1 LYDLKRLQKVTRV
14 YCNKVVAFVGEIPN
28 RFKQKI
34 AALVNLSTNSNTT
47 MTKAANSPDKP
58 SPSDSPTEK
67 PVDNGH
73 KSVVKKEDKEY
84 HADNANFGNVDKKRR
99 NDEEPVNP
107 IKTPP
112 KE

>member
-1 LYDLKRLQKVTRV
+1 
-14 YCNKVVAFVGEIPN
+14 VAFEELITF
-28 RFKQKI
+28 RFKQKTEV
-34 AALVNLSTNSNTT
+34 LVTLSINSNTT
-47 MTKAANSPDKP
+47 MTKAANNPDKP

-73 KSVVKKEDKEY
+73 KSVVKKEDKQY
-84 HADNANFGNVDKKRR
+84 HKDNVNFGNVDKKRR